1 MEQQNKESND
11 DINLYNYWKVIAK
24 RKIFIIGLFIVI
36 VGSTAIGSFLMPNI
50 YRGEAVLLIALPMPE
65 ITAKEITD
73 LIGNI
78 DREKQLSIVP
88 KSYPNVNRIKF
99 NAMKDSKNKI
109 VVSIDAKKIDDF
121 PKALSEVINYL
132 NNIGILKSTVSR
144 SKEILLRQSAE
155 LLEIIKSAP
164 DLLVT
169 ARKLFKAGKFSTMGF
184 NPLDISKK
192 ISETKVEL
200 LVVEQQLARL
210 NNGGIEIA
218 AQPYISNNPVSPKI
232 LRNVV
237 AAGILSLLLGVF
249 IAFFIEYIGNVKNE
263 KSKQVDKT
271 LAD

>member
-169 ARKLFKAGKFSTMGF
+169 ARKLFKARKFFLMGF
-184 NPLDISKK
+184 NPPDH
-192 ISETKVEL
+192 
-200 LVVEQQLARL
+200 
-210 NNGGIEIA
+210 
-218 AQPYISNNPVSPKI
+218 
-232 LRNVV
+232 
-237 AAGILSLLLGVF
+237 
-249 IAFFIEYIGNVKNE
+249 
-263 KSKQVDKT
+263 
-271 LAD
+271 